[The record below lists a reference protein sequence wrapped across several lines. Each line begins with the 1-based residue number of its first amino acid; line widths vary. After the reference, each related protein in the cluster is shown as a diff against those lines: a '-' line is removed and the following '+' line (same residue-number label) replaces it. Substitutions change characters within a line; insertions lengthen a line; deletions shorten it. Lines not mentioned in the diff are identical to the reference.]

1 MCKGESRVKKAKKD
15 KLVTISLWALLAV
28 VVLFVI
34 ITTSVIKTRKQY
46 LEDLTNK
53 NQQIEDKLPDE
64 DDSTQENLKI
74 F

>member
-1 MCKGESRVKKAKKD
+1 MCKGESRVEKAKKD
-15 KLVTISLWALLAV
+15 KLVTVSLWALLAV

-34 ITTSVIKTRKQY
+34 ITTSVIKTRRQY
-46 LEDLTNK
+46 LEDLANK

>member
-1 MCKGESRVKKAKKD
+1 MCKGESRVEKAKKD

-46 LEDLTNK
+46 LEDVTNK

>member
-1 MCKGESRVKKAKKD
+1 MEKAKKD

-34 ITTSVIKTRKQY
+34 ITTSVIKTRRQY

>member
-1 MCKGESRVKKAKKD
+1 MCKGESRVEKAKKD

-34 ITTSVIKTRKQY
+34 ITTSVIKTRRQY

>member
-1 MCKGESRVKKAKKD
+1 MCKGESRVEKAKKD

>member
-1 MCKGESRVKKAKKD
+1 MEKAKKD

>member
-1 MCKGESRVKKAKKD
+1 MCKGESRVEKAKKD

-34 ITTSVIKTRKQY
+34 ITPSVIKTRRQY